1 MEIEKNVKLT
11 KPFNVLLIMLITIS
25 LQLMTITQLSS
36 WHGNYN
42 SRINTRSKI
51 QPGLSKSL
59 SNHWVFTNQS
69 ARWLS
74 RNYSPYNMINNVGA
88 LKLHSLNE
96 TNDVTDQTQNI
107 EQLVIYQ
114 DILLHT
120 IQNETSSRQTA
131 NKFTLWNR
139 FNLWHTAGN

>member
-1 MEIEKNVKLT
+1 
-11 KPFNVLLIMLITIS
+11 
-25 LQLMTITQLSS
+25 
-36 WHGNYN
+36 
-42 SRINTRSKI
+42 
-51 QPGLSKSL
+51 
-59 SNHWVFTNQS
+59 
-69 ARWLS
+69 
-74 RNYSPYNMINNVGA
+74 MINNVGA

-131 NKFTLWNR
+131 NKFTL
-139 FNLWHTAGN
+139 